1 MLIKARLMFASIV
14 LKACFSSIVSDLA
27 DLDASNFAFLDCKG
41 SASVQRVIF
50 DVVFALGWE
59 KVILVRR

>member
-50 DVVFALGWE
+50 DVVFALG
-59 KVILVRR
+59 